1 MSTQIETHPHS
12 AQMGSA
18 TTAVRFVLAALAY
31 IIPTFPLG
39 YFWHLEIFRHT
50 YASLAVFRPDIT
62 IPLGVA
68 SMLIQGIIWAYLYWR
83 LFRHETVVVG
93 ALKFAA
99 IAMPLAWSFLVVAV
113 AAKHHM
119 SSVSGFLQI
128 ETAFIAVQYVVVSP
142 LIALAF
148 SYRRAGAPV

>member
-1 MSTQIETHPHS
+1 MSMQTGAHPH
-12 AQMGSA
+12 A
-18 TTAVRFVLAALAY
+18 TQAGTSIVPIRFLLAALAY

-68 SMLIQGIIWAYLYWR
+68 SMVIQSVIWAYLYWR
-83 LFRHETVVVG
+83 LFRHETVVMG

-99 IAMPLAWSFLVVAV
+99 VAMPLAWSFMVVAV

-119 SSVSGFLQI
+119 SSVSGFLTI
-128 ETAFIAVQYVVVSP
+128 ETAFIAVQYIVVSP

-148 SYRRAGAPV
+148 SYRRT